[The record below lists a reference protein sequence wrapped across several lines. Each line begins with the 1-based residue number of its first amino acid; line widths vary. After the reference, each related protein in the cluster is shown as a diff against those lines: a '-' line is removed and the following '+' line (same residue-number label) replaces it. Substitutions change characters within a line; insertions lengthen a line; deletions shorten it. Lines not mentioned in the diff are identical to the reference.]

1 MQMFK
6 GRMWRQQKYFY
17 SHIFTTEIILN
28 CLVCDGVRVLVLETY
43 NMMFKVHVSRNIL
56 SHKKKPPLWS
66 ASGHTQRVENKSKNH
81 VKQVSGFLFK
91 KNVGSQTILSAQ
103 NEEAAQNPAKAN
115 PTNPSLLLRSES
127 GVREFPVEPSKPPIV
142 FSLFP
147 SIPNSQWTCAPD
159 VTLL

>member
-1 MQMFK
+1 ML
-6 GRMWRQQKYFY
+6 
-17 SHIFTTEIILN
+17 EI
-28 CLVCDGVRVLVLETY
+28 Y
-43 NMMFKVHVSRNIL
+43 NTMFKVHVSRNVL
-56 SHKKKPPLWS
+56 SHKKIPLWS
-66 ASGHTQRVENKSKNH
+66 ASGHTRVENKSRNH

-103 NEEAAQNPAKAN
+103 NEEAAQNLAKAN

-127 GVREFPVEPSKPPIV
+127 GVREFPDEPSKPPIV

-147 SIPNSQWTCAPD
+147 SIPNSRWTCAPD